1 MENNVLDKNFYSH
14 IKEILESA
22 RKKTYNAINF
32 AMVEA
37 YWEIGKSIV
46 EIQDGNSNA
55 EYGLKFI
62 TLLAEKLTYE
72 YGKGFTTTNLKYMRQ
87 FYLTFKN
94 RHALSDQLSWTHY
107 RLIMKVT
114 NEKARQFYI
123 DESIK
128 SNWSTRQLERQINT
142 FSYERLLASNGNY
155 DVVED
160 TTKKEKPKNPKSKYA
175 ITGLYCYPNDVSQ
188 KAKTLN
194 FSNRNELEI
203 TDLNNLYL
211 EEERLCFIPLNDHSI
226 WFDTGTFESL
236 YEASSFIRTMQQHQN
251 ILIGCPE
258 AIAFRKKWIDI
269 DIFIKICDN
278 IGNNT
283 YKQFLLSLLGG

>member
-1 MENNVLDKNFYSH
+1 MKGIILAGGAGTRLLP
-14 IKEILESA
+14 ITEITS
-22 RKKTYNAINF
+22 K
-32 AMVEA
+32 
-37 YWEIGKSIV
+37 
-46 EIQDGNSNA
+46 Q
-55 EYGLKFI
+55 
-62 TLLAEKLTYE
+62 LLAIYDKPMIYYPLSILMEANIRDILIITTKEYKNQFQKLLGTGEHLGIQISYKVQPAPE
-72 YGKGFTTTNLKYMRQ
+72 GLAQAFILGEEFLNGESGVMVLGDNIFYGETIPKLIQQAITQANYGKATIFGY
-87 FYLTFKN
+87 
-94 RHALSDQLSWTHY
+94 
-107 RLIMKVT
+107 KVKDPERFGVVEF
-114 NEKARQFYI
+114 NEKQEVI
-123 DESIK
+123 GIE
-128 SNWSTRQLERQINT
+128 
-142 FSYERLLASNGNY
+142 
-155 DVVED
+155 
-160 TTKKEKPKNPKSKYA
+160 EKPKNPKSKYA

-211 EEERLCFIPLNDHSI
+211 EEDRLQFIPLNDHSI

-269 DIFIKICDN
+269 DIFIKLCDN

>member
-1 MENNVLDKNFYSH
+1 MKGIILAGGAGTRLLP
-14 IKEILESA
+14 ITEITS
-22 RKKTYNAINF
+22 K
-32 AMVEA
+32 
-37 YWEIGKSIV
+37 
-46 EIQDGNSNA
+46 Q
-55 EYGLKFI
+55 
-62 TLLAEKLTYE
+62 LLAIYDKPMIYYPLSVLMEADIRDILIITTKEYKNQFQKLLGTGEHLGIKISYKIQPAPE
-72 YGKGFTTTNLKYMRQ
+72 GLAQAFILGEEFLNGESGVMILGDNIFYGETIPK
-87 FYLTFKN
+87 
-94 RHALSDQLSWTHY
+94 
-107 RLIMKVT
+107 LIQQAITQANCGKATIFGYKVKDPERFGVVEF
-114 NEKARQFYI
+114 NEKQEVI
-123 DESIK
+123 GIE
-128 SNWSTRQLERQINT
+128 
-142 FSYERLLASNGNY
+142 
-155 DVVED
+155 
-160 TTKKEKPKNPKSKYA
+160 EKPKNPKSKYA

-211 EEERLCFIPLNDHSI
+211 EEDRLCFIPLNDHSI